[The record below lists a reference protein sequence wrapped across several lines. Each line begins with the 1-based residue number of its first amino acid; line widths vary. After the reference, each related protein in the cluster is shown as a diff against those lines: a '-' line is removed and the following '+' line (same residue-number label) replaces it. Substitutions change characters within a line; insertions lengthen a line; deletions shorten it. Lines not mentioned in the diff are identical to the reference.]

1 MTDTKSKTI
10 ARNTLLL
17 YMRML
22 LVMAITL
29 YTVRLV
35 LDALGMVDYGLYNVI
50 AGVVTMMASVNS
62 ALSAATQRYY
72 SYALGEN
79 NIGNL
84 NRFFSAIFNIY
95 LIFSLLVLVLSE
107 TVGLW
112 FVNTQLSIPAE
123 RMVAVNYLYQFS
135 IFIFIVGM
143 MATPYSSMMIAKED
157 MNLFAIISV
166 VECLLKLL
174 AVIVLYWIP
183 VDRLIMYGCLLLLV
197 QLISTGAYVLIFK
210 LKYKECSYVKLQH
223 SELYKEIVSFSG
235 WNLFGSL
242 SSVLSFQANTILINI
257 FFGPVVTAARA
268 IALQVYNA
276 LGAFYNSFITAL
288 RPAMIKS
295 YAEKDNKYL
304 MQLFEFSNKFIYYSL
319 LVIGLPLIFEME
331 FVLSVWLKEISSDMV
346 IFTQLIVVFAILLA
360 LHNPVTIIMQ
370 ATGKVKK
377 YFLYVESFTLLSMP
391 FTYVAFKLGFPASST
406 FVVMIIVF
414 ALAHLIR
421 LIILK
426 LNAEWFRIKDY
437 MVSFVVPAL
446 LITAF
451 ATVCTLLMRNFVDNQ
466 IAKFVCVVLVAI
478 VSIVVPVLCFA
489 LNRQEKQLLK
499 MLIHR

>member
-1 MTDTKSKTI
+1 
-10 ARNTLLL
+10 
-17 YMRML
+17 
-22 LVMAITL
+22 
-29 YTVRLV
+29 
-35 LDALGMVDYGLYNVI
+35 
-50 AGVVTMMASVNS
+50 
-62 ALSAATQRYY
+62 
-72 SYALGEN
+72 
-79 NIGNL
+79 
-84 NRFFSAIFNIY
+84 
-95 LIFSLLVLVLSE
+95 
-107 TVGLW
+107 
-112 FVNTQLSIPAE
+112 
-123 RMVAVNYLYQFS
+123 
-135 IFIFIVGM
+135 
-143 MATPYSSMMIAKED
+143 
-157 MNLFAIISV
+157 
-166 VECLLKLL
+166 
-174 AVIVLYWIP
+174 
-183 VDRLIMYGCLLLLV
+183 
-197 QLISTGAYVLIFK
+197 
-210 LKYKECSYVKLQH
+210 
-223 SELYKEIVSFSG
+223 
-235 WNLFGSL
+235 
-242 SSVLSFQANTILINI
+242 
-257 FFGPVVTAARA
+257 
-268 IALQVYNA
+268 
-276 LGAFYNSFITAL
+276 
-288 RPAMIKS
+288 MIKS

-304 MQLFEFSNKFIYYSL
+304 MHLFEFSNKFIYYSL

-331 FVLSVWLKEISSDMV
+331 FILSVWLKEISSDMV